1 MPCYHPAVPLNL
13 YRRHFRQ
20 EGRCAGGHK
29 PDSQSYESD
38 ELRPK
43 WRKCGCPI
51 YASGTLNGNSKFRKN
66 TGRFTWSEARSVAD
80 AWERGQATPTPPQS
94 ESPKD
99 EKLRATIEHAVE
111 LYLSNR
117 RSRGIRQNTEK
128 KYKGFTNQFKGWA
141 DKKGYVY
148 LDQFTVLD
156 GDEFYESWTDGAGSR
171 GKKLERMNGFFE
183 FCRKRKMIAENPVEA
198 LEPPVGYSVPK
209 PKMPFTDEELDS
221 ILAAAEQWEDREWHD
236 GRGHHGMV
244 TREQVVAFI
253 LLSAETGLRISDV
266 CQFNVA
272 ERVNMET
279 GDCFLRMHK
288 TGKPLYTWINPDLC
302 ARLQALALK
311 HGAMPFDLPSK
322 DLQHKTEVW
331 RDARLAKIFVAAG
344 PFKTKP
350 TPHRFRHTFARIL
363 LQRGVPVP
371 DVAELIGDTPD
382 MVRKHY
388 APWVPELQA
397 RLSDILKK
405 TYEENQKRKWRARVV
420 ATKARAS
427 NE

>member
-1 MPCYHPAVPLNL
+1 MPCYHPGVTLNL

-29 PDSQSYESD
+29 PDSQSYQSD

-51 YASGTLNGNSKFRKN
+51 YASGTLNGNPKYRKN
-66 TGRFTWSEARSVAD
+66 TGRVTWEEARAVAD
-80 AWERGQATPTPPQS
+80 AWERGEPTPTPPAP
-94 ESPKD
+94 EPKED
-99 EKLRATIEHAVE
+99 KPRTTIERAIE
-111 LYLSNR
+111 LYMGNR
-117 RSRGIRQNTEK
+117 RSRGVRPSTML
-128 KYKGFTNQFKGWA
+128 KYSGYTNQLKKWT

-156 GDEFYESWTDGAGSR
+156 GDEFYESWTDGPKSR
-171 GKKLERMNGFFE
+171 GKKLERMKGFFE
-183 FCRKRKMIAENPVEA
+183 FCRKRKLIPESPVEA
-198 LEPPVGYSVPK
+198 LDPPVGYSVPN
-209 PKMPFTDEELDS
+209 PKMPFTDDELDR
-221 ILAAAEQWEDREWHD
+221 IVGAAEEWADCEWHD
-236 GRGHHGMV
+236 GRGHHGECTRDQMV
-244 TREQVVAFI
+244 TYV
-253 LLSAETGLRISDV
+253 LLNADTGLRISDM
-266 CQFNVA
+266 CEFNVT

-288 TGKPLYTWINPDLC
+288 TGKPLYTWINPDLR
-302 ARLQALALK
+302 ARLQELALR
-311 HGAMPFDLPSK
+311 HGPKPFDLPSK

-331 RDARLAKIFVAAG
+331 RDRLMKIFEAAG
-344 PFKTKP
+344 PFKERA

-405 TYEENQKRKWRARVV
+405 TYEDNRKKKWRARVV
-420 ATKARAS
+420 PIQSRAAS
-427 NE
+427 K